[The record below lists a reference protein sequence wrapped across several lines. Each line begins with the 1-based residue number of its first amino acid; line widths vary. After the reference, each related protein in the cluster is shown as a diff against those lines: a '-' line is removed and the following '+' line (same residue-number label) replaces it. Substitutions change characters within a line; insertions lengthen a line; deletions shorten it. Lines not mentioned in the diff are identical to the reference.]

1 MQRNSVDVPSPAEV
15 MRRDDHTWR
24 AQAACRGAAAGLF
37 FPDGYQPG
45 YWEQVA
51 EVKAICSGC
60 PVRVQCRAWALAH
73 PAERG
78 VWGGLTEADRRKLRK
93 ARRTAA

>member
-1 MQRNSVDVPSPAEV
+1 VQRNSVDVPSPPEV
-15 MRRDDHTWR
+15 MRRDDHGWR

-37 FPDGYQPG
+37 FPDSHRSG

-51 EVKAICSGC
+51 EVKAICGGC
-60 PVRVQCRAWALAH
+60 PVREQCRAWALAH

-78 VWGGLTEADRRKLRK
+78 VWGGLTEADRRRLRK
-93 ARRTAA
+93 ARQAA

>member
-1 MQRNSVDVPSPAEV
+1 MRRNSVDVSSPAQV
-15 MRRDDHTWR
+15 MGHDDHTWR
-24 AQAACRGAAAGLF
+24 AQAACRGAAPGLF
-37 FPDGYQPG
+37 FPDGHEPG

-60 PVRVQCRAWALAH
+60 PVRERCRAWALAH